1 MNQYHLI
8 YDDECPLCTACIE
21 SLRHRDRIEL
31 VKYVPLSGLLDDAR
45 LRPSA
50 IERLKQEVHL
60 ITPQRRVYRGAEAVG
75 VLARVLPGSRL
86 IGALVLF
93 PGIRYLA
100 RHTYRMV
107 ARHRLTI
114 SKLTSLN

>member
-1 MNQYHLI
+1 MDQYHLI
-8 YDDECPLCTACIE
+8 YDDKCPLCTACIE
-21 SLRHRDRIEL
+21 RLRQRDRIEL
-31 VKYVPLSGLLDDAR
+31 VKYVPLSSLRDDPR

-60 ITPQRRVYRGAEAVG
+60 ITPQRQVYRGAEAVG
-75 VLARVLPGSRL
+75 VLARVLPGSRF
-86 IGALVLF
+86 IGAFILF

-100 RHTYRMV
+100 RHIYRMV

-114 SKLTSLN
+114 SKLTTLN